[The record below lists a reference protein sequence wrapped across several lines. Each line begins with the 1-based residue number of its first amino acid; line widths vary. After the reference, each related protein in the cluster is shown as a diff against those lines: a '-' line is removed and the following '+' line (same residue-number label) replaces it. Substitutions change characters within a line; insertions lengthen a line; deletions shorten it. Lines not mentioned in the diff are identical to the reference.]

1 MVPFTAGCS
10 GGVDVTATYKGDT
23 YEPTTGVA
31 IDSTSPAGATKQ
43 MAIVLS
49 TGPISCSYTME
60 DKEDLPEG
68 KHVLIG
74 LFTQDAGQAQQALIT
89 VAVTDPEGHEKSAT
103 FGAGNIKVDISS
115 VEDGRVVGELSGST
129 EIKDAIGMLRGTA
142 SAEGSFDVER
152 CF

>member
-1 MVPFTAGCS
+1 MAGCS
-10 GGVDVTATYKGDT
+10 GGVDVTATYMGDT

-31 IDSTSPAGATKQ
+31 IDSTTPGVATKQ
-43 MAIVLS
+43 MVIALS

-60 DKEDLPEG
+60 DKEELPEG

-74 LFTQDAGQAQQALIT
+74 LFTQDAGQALQALIS
-89 VAVTDPEGHEKSAT
+89 VLVTDPEGHEEGAT
-103 FGAGNIKVDISS
+103 FGSGNIKVDISS
-115 VEDGRVVGELSGST
+115 VEDGRVVGEVSGST
-129 EIKDAIGMLRGTA
+129 EIKDATGMLLGTA